1 MKKLVTVGLLIAFV
15 AGCGRGWL
23 PLYRGAPCRGCGL
36 FRRPA
41 LVQPGPCADCGT
53 AAGYGDYEGAVS
65 GGEYYDGGTITQEYY
80 PASPA
85 EGSSTTELT
94 PLPAPLNSN

>member
-1 MKKLVTVGLLIAFV
+1 MKKLVTVGLLIALL

-41 LVQPGPCADCGT
+41 MLQPAPCADCPT
-53 AAGYGDYEGAVS
+53 AAGYGNYDGSIS
-65 GGEYYDGGTITQEYY
+65 GGEYLDGEVITEEYY
-80 PASPA
+80 PSTVPG
-85 EGSSTTELT
+85 GSSTTELA
-94 PLPAPLNSN
+94 PLPAPSPGN